1 MIRCIK
7 RIFRR
12 LQKTREWNKRKRI
25 SDYRA
30 TSLAVRL
37 VLSGS
42 LTPISRGV
50 STIGRARP

>member
-1 MIRCIK
+1 MLIHLK

-12 LQKTREWNKRKRI
+12 LQKNHEWNKRRRI

-42 LTPISRGV
+42 LTPATRGV
-50 STIGRARP
+50 SMIGRPRI